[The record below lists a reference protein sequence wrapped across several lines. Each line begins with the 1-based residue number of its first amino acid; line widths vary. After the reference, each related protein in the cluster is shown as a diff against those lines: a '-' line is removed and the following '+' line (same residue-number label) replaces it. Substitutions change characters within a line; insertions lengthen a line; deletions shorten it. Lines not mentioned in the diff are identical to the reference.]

1 MRKMSDDSFIP
12 SSSKEREKR
21 ISVGGG
27 GEKVPVIEVGRAPE
41 VPKETGIEKLEKEQY
56 LLKNVVRD
64 DQTGQV
70 LVKPANQPAPKI
82 VLPFDDEEELKEAL
96 EKKSVFAIRWLA
108 ELVKRL
114 KMRLGSKVGFIN
126 H

>member
-1 MRKMSDDSFIP
+1 MSNDDFVP
-12 SSSKEREKR
+12 ASSKERER
-21 ISVGGG
+21 RLVGTREED
-27 GEKVPVIEVGRAPE
+27 GEKVPIIEVGRAPE
-41 VPKETGIEKLEKEQY
+41 IPKETGIEKLEKEQY
-56 LLKNVVRD
+56 LLKGAVRD

-70 LVKPANQPAPKI
+70 LVKPASQPPPNI
-82 VLPFDDEEELKEAL
+82 ILPFDDEEEHKEAL
-96 EKKSVFAIRWLA
+96 GENPVFAIRWLA

>member
-1 MRKMSDDSFIP
+1 MKKMSDDNFVP
-12 SSSKEREKR
+12 SLSKEREKR
-21 ISVGGG
+21 IPVGDE
-27 GEKVPVIEVGRAPE
+27 GEKVPVIEVGRSPE
-41 VPKETGIEKLEKEQY
+41 IPKETRIKELEKEQY

-82 VLPFDDEEELKEAL
+82 VLPFDDEEEHKEAL
-96 EKKSVFAIRWLA
+96 GENPVFAIRWLA

-114 KMRLGSKVGFIN
+114 KMRLRSKVGFIN

>member
-1 MRKMSDDSFIP
+1 MSDDDFVPASFKE
-12 SSSKEREKR
+12 KERRLAGTRKED
-21 ISVGGG
+21 
-27 GEKVPVIEVGRAPE
+27 GEKVPIIEVGQAPE
-41 VPKETGIEKLEKEQY
+41 IPKETGIEKLEKEQHF
-56 LLKNVVRD
+56 LKRAVRD

-70 LVKPANQPAPKI
+70 LVKPVNQPAPSI
-82 VLPFDDEEELKEAL
+82 ILPFDDEEEHKEAL
-96 EKKSVFAIRWLA
+96 GKNPVLAIRWLA